1 MHVKSCFAG
10 RQWQSIRTSSR
21 SRHFWVNLK
30 KCPVNTWLAGVSSNR
45 SQRVNAS
52 RWHSVKRQR
61 GQQRWGLGD
70 MDGDFGRGRSCTESK
85 LRGSCNGVCMFI
97 NIFSP
102 LAAVNHC
109 FILLFMKWVLIY
121 WHNQAASLAF
131 SHPVICIHFCI
142 SLQTVLPQRC
152 LAGVV
157 LLLMEA
163 FRGQWSESCR
173 DPSGTLFIHLWI
185 SFSSVVSLHLLAW
198 TSDVA
203 VVLMRTSQISPVL
216 TIPSGESPPGIIQV
230 QLLDVLHRP
239 QRP

>member
-1 MHVKSCFAG
+1 MESLEEAAAAL
-10 RQWQSIRTSSR
+10 R
-21 SRHFWVNLK
+21 
-30 KCPVNTWLAGVSSNR
+30 VSFEKP
-45 SQRVNAS
+45 
-52 RWHSVKRQR
+52 W
-61 GQQRWGLGD
+61 
-70 MDGDFGRGRSCTESK
+70 
-85 LRGSCNGVCMFI
+85 GSCNGVCMLFI

-185 SFSSVVSLHLLAW
+185 FFSSVVSLHLLAW

-203 VVLMRTSQISPVL
+203 VVLMRTAQISPVL
-216 TIPSGESPPGIIQV
+216 TIPLGESPPSIIQV
-230 QLLDVLHRP
+230 
-239 QRP
+239 